1 MSGGK
6 SWKAGKLLPS
16 IMVLSD
22 VSLIG
27 VNFIFCQIKH
37 SLSGSGIQYLHENR
51 IIHRDLKPENIV
63 LQDEGGKVSQVV
75 SAFLLSFLEVVT
87 LNWTENSTE
96 ILLKALTLLVKLY
109 HGFCPEFPFWLSS

>member
-1 MSGGK
+1 MEG
-6 SWKAGKLLPS
+6 WVF
-16 IMVLSD
+16 IRCIFNRCEFYFLSNKT
-22 VSLIG
+22 L
-27 VNFIFCQIKH
+27 C
-37 SLSGSGIQYLHENR
+37 LSGSGIQYLHENR

-75 SAFLLSFLEVVT
+75 SAFVLSFLEVVT

-109 HGFCPEFPFWLSS
+109 HGLCPEFPFWLSS